1 MIKKKMKKIKKNT
14 YLKQNIYK
22 QKKILNIQ
30 NKINREFKK

>member
-1 MIKKKMKKIKKNT
+1 MTKKKMKKIKKNT